1 MIPDLEQCL
10 GAWVV
15 GSGCAFAPYASG
27 QPGTAHLCTAHL
39 YPIRA
44 SCLRLVTARAIEL
57 EEDWLTDRRNLNMA
71 LLLEAM
77 GEAGR
82 MAG

>member
-1 MIPDLEQCL
+1 
-10 GAWVV
+10 
-15 GSGCAFAPYASG
+15 
-27 QPGTAHLCTAHL
+27 
-39 YPIRA
+39 
-44 SCLRLVTARAIEL
+44 LVTARAIEL